1 MQLPGVGFQ
10 PLRQRVTG
18 LGHGVQL
25 GAVAGGQQHRLGHLR
40 GIAQRR
46 QCLGQGVA
54 AKGRA
59 FAQFHWRGL
68 VIQSE
73 HPQGHCSVACDKLLA
88 IQVVILRPEA
98 PMPALI
104 RISSVL
110 LLSLSVANALAA
122 APPAPAAAPAAKATA
137 AQTAP
142 LTPVMAGEFALQAG
156 KLGDAARWYL
166 EAAEAGTDDA
176 GLAERATRISM
187 LADDDKRAARALA
200 LWEARAPRSLAMRS
214 AAAALDMR
222 QADIAGART
231 ELGALLKDPD
241 PRGWKFAIAALIGG
255 GRDPAVPAQV
265 LGGLVDDN
273 AIPDQLEVWQ
283 ELGRLAMRMERPDLA
298 KRMVDEVVKRFPNE
312 PRVALLN
319 ASQLA
324 QAGKQEDA
332 LALLR
337 GVEPK
342 SRQDPELR
350 NALAIAYDSLGDP
363 RSAARVLAVGPQ
375 DVQTWGMRASLLAK
389 QKDDAGLLLLYKDL
403 SAKAAKPDPAQRLLL
418 GKIAEYLKRPAEAVD
433 WYHSVPGGE
442 ELPEARL
449 RAANAQY
456 DAGRPDKAFAEVHA
470 IQSDA
475 TVDDEARRDAYLLE
489 AELRQRGDDLP
500 GELDALA
507 RGLAAYPD
515 ENALLYARALAWERR
530 DDVPRAEADLRKIL
544 VTDPENVA
552 ALNALGYT
560 LADRTQRYQE
570 ALELIDR
577 ARVAE
582 PDNAA
587 IVDSYGWVLYR
598 LGRNEEALVQLRR
611 AWTLSK
617 DAEVAAHVGEVLWV
631 LGRKDEAR
639 RFLDEARKLDPDNR
653 ALQRVIEKYGV

>member
-1 MQLPGVGFQ
+1 
-10 PLRQRVTG
+10 
-18 LGHGVQL
+18 
-25 GAVAGGQQHRLGHLR
+25 
-40 GIAQRR
+40 
-46 QCLGQGVA
+46 
-54 AKGRA
+54 
-59 FAQFHWRGL
+59 
-68 VIQSE
+68 
-73 HPQGHCSVACDKLLA
+73 
-88 IQVVILRPEA
+88 
-98 PMPALI
+98 MPALI

-110 LLSLSVANALAA
+110 LLSLSAASALAA
-122 APPAPAAAPAAKATA
+122 PATAPPTPAPASAKAA
-137 AQTAP
+137 ATAP

-156 KLGDAARWYL
+156 KLGEAARWYL

-176 GLAERATRISM
+176 GLAERATRIAM
-187 LADDDKRAARALA
+187 LANDDKAAARALA
-200 LWEARAPRSLAMRS
+200 LWQARAPRSLALRS

-222 QADIAGART
+222 QADVKAART
-231 ELGALLKDPD
+231 ELAALLKDPD
-241 PRGWKFAIAALIGG
+241 PRGWTFAIAALIGG
-255 GRDPAVPAQV
+255 GRDPAVPAEV

-273 AIPDQLEVWQ
+273 AIPDRLEVWQ
-283 ELGRLAMRMERPDLA
+283 ELGRLAMRMDRPDLA

-324 QAGKQEDA
+324 QAGKQDQA
-332 LALLR
+332 RALLV

-350 NALAIAYDSLGDP
+350 NALAIAYDSMGDA

-389 QKDDAGLLLLYKDL
+389 QKDDAALLQLYKEL

-442 ELPEARL
+442 ALDEARL

-456 DAGRPDKAFAEVHA
+456 DAGRPDKAMAEVHA

-475 TVDDEARRDAYLLE
+475 MVDDDARRDAYLLE
-489 AELRQRGDDLP
+489 AELRQRADDLP

-515 ENALLYARALAWERR
+515 ETALLYARALAWERR
-530 DDVPRAEADLRKIL
+530 DDVPRAEADLRKVL
-544 VTDPENVA
+544 VTEPENVA

-560 LADRTQRYQE
+560 LADRTTRYQE

-582 PDNAA
+582 PDNVA
-587 IVDSYGWVLYR
+587 IIDSYGWVLYR

-611 AWTLSK
+611 AWSLAK
-617 DAEVAAHVGEVLWV
+617 DAEIAAHVGEVLWV
-631 LGRKDEAR
+631 MGRKEEAR
-639 RFLDEARKLDPDNR
+639 GFFEEARKLDPDNR
-653 ALQRVIEKYGV
+653 ALQRVIEKHGV

>member
-1 MQLPGVGFQ
+1 
-10 PLRQRVTG
+10 
-18 LGHGVQL
+18 
-25 GAVAGGQQHRLGHLR
+25 
-40 GIAQRR
+40 
-46 QCLGQGVA
+46 
-54 AKGRA
+54 
-59 FAQFHWRGL
+59 
-68 VIQSE
+68 
-73 HPQGHCSVACDKLLA
+73 
-88 IQVVILRPEA
+88 
-98 PMPALI
+98 MPALI

-110 LLSLSVANALAA
+110 LLSLSAASALAA
-122 APPAPAAAPAAKATA
+122 PATAPATPPPAKAKA

-156 KLGDAARWYL
+156 KLADAARWYL
-166 EAAEAGTDDA
+166 EAAEAGSDDA
-176 GLAERATRISM
+176 GLAERATRIAM
-187 LADDDKRAARALA
+187 LADDDKSAARALT

-222 QADIAGART
+222 QNDVKAART

-273 AIPDQLEVWQ
+273 AIPDQLEIWQ

-324 QAGKQEDA
+324 QAGKQDEA

-350 NALAIAYDSLGDP
+350 NALAIAYDSMGDA

-389 QKDDAGLLLLYKDL
+389 QKDDAALLALYTDL
-403 SAKAAKPDPAQRLLL
+403 SRQAAKPDPAQRLLL

-442 ELPEARL
+442 ALDEARL

-456 DAGRPDKAFAEVHA
+456 EAGRPDKAFAEVHA

-475 TVDDEARRDAYLLE
+475 SVDDEARRDAYLLE

-500 GELDALA
+500 GELDALG

-515 ENALLYARALAWERR
+515 EGALLYARALAWERR
-530 DDVPRAEADLRKIL
+530 DDVPRAEADLRKVL

-611 AWTLSK
+611 AWTLAK
-617 DAEVAAHVGEVLWV
+617 DPEIAAHVGEVLWV

-639 RFLDEARKLDPDNR
+639 RFFDEARKLDPDNR